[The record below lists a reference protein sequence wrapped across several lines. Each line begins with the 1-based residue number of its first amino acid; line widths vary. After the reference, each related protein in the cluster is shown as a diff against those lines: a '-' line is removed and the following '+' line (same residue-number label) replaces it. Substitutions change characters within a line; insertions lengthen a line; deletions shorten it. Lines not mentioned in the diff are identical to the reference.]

1 MVDGTVYVTGGS
13 VVVVRSV
20 VFGTVGGGGRVV
32 HVGCSGCTL
41 HFHADAAPML
51 KVM

>member
-1 MVDGTVYVTGGS
+1 MDGTVYETGGS

-20 VFGTVGGGGRVV
+20 VFGTVTGGRVV
-32 HVGCSGCTL
+32 HVGCSGWTL
-41 HFHADAAPML
+41 HFHADGASTV